1 MIRYGIVK
9 LNAAFTTEKEME
21 IHQQREQIYNLKEK
35 N

>member
-1 MIRYGIVK
+1 MIRYDIIK
-9 LNAAFTTEKEME
+9 PNAAFTTKEEME